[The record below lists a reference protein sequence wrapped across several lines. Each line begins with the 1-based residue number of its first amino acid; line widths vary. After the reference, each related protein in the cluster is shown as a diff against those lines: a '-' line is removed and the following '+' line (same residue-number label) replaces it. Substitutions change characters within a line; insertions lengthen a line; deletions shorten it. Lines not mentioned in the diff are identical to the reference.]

1 MRMRPVVAWLL
12 LTLVA
17 CAACQRHGDGTSA
30 FGAADTAEDTGDPM
44 PERYR
49 ENVLKS
55 VSVQP
60 RPGSI
65 TVTYLG
71 TAMLLVD
78 DGETQLL
85 INPLVSRST
94 DADTRADD
102 ARIDETLHLLQA
114 NRLRAIFL
122 AGANDRIRDA

>member
-30 FGAADTAEDTGDPM
+30 FGAADTAEDTGDPI

-55 VSVQP
+55 ISVQP

-85 INPLVSRST
+85 INPRVSRPAGPAT
-94 DADTRADD
+94 PVDAK
-102 ARIDETLHLLQA
+102 RIDETLHLL
-114 NRLRAIFL
+114 
-122 AGANDRIRDA
+122 